1 MEFKI
6 HSQQNVGGQNSEQNL
21 ATQGEIEKGSRNEVR
36 VQREARYP

>member
-21 ATQGEIEKGSRNEVR
+21 TAQGEIEKCSRNEVR
-36 VQREARYP
+36 VQKEARHP